1 MQWLQCMHT
10 CMYLRTYPCPSFVP
24 PFHPPHPFLPSYP
37 FLPPFSPST
46 PTCRPHCMLLT
57 TTSVLGQMLP
67 LHWSSTSQEVG
78 SFTRS
83 VGMKWLWLYVRSFVC
98 MYTYIHCCLIKVCMA
113 HSHMCMHIMYIG
125 TWTGFE
131 GVGIKQCVAV
141 STEANPG
148 KFNSRMKNKLQYVNV
163 SALGKGSQLLKG
175 TILYVFGSFMWP
187 ALLLP
192 PFSKL
197 TSLVGR
203 NWLWHI
209 TFTFWFSGPA
219 FLDL

>member
-1 MQWLQCMHT
+1 
-10 CMYLRTYPCPSFVP
+10 MYVHSYVCTRTYIVVSLRYAWLTV
-24 PFHPPHPFLPSYP
+24 
-37 FLPPFSPST
+37 
-46 PTCRPHCMLLT
+46 TCACISCT
-57 TTSVLGQMLP
+57 
-67 LHWSSTSQEVG
+67 
-78 SFTRS
+78 
-83 VGMKWLWLYVRSFVC
+83 
-98 MYTYIHCCLIKVCMA
+98 
-113 HSHMCMHIMYIG
+113 YIG